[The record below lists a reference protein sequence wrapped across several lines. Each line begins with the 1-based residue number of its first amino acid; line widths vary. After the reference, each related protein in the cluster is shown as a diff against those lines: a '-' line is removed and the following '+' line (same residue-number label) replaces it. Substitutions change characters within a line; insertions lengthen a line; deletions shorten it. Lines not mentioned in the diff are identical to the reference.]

1 MRARVLAVVAALA
14 VFASACGAVPAQ
26 AAAVVGDARVS
37 MEQFS
42 QLVAARV
49 QGLGLEGR
57 DLQLAREGRELGLL
71 DPARVREGVSQALSD
86 GELSQQDLP
95 SLPQPVA
102 DDLFA
107 AAREA
112 LGDDYA
118 PALEELGVDEDTW
131 RDVHARAAQ
140 RLVAGIIY
148 FGQQQP
154 PTIPLA
160 HDDYVRQVQ
169 AATLSELVSAE
180 LTRQQFSALG
190 LELDPGEV
198 SSREEQIRS
207 SFDSS
212 EAFQAALEQPGRTY
226 PTEEDFQELIV
237 RTQVRQEVLQQQD
250 NAEEA
255 ARVRDEIDV
264 QVASRFGTWDPQQG
278 RVVASEV

>member
-14 VFASACGAVPAQ
+14 VLASACGTVSAS
-26 AAAVVGDARVS
+26 AAAVVGDTRVS
-37 MEQFS
+37 LEEFS

-57 DLQLAREGRELGLL
+57 DLQLARQARELGLL
-71 DPARVREGVSQALSD
+71 DPARVRQGVSDALSE
-86 GELSQQDLP
+86 GELTQQDLP
-95 SLPQPVA
+95 SLPDPVT

-112 LGDDYA
+112 MGGDYQ
-118 PALEELGVDEDTW
+118 PALDELGVDEPTW
-131 RDVHARAAQ
+131 RDVYGRAVQ
-140 RLVAGIIY
+140 RLLAGIIY

-160 HDDYVRQVQ
+160 RAEYVQQVQ

-180 LTRQQFSALG
+180 LARQQFSALG
-190 LELDPGEV
+190 LELDPDEV

-207 SFDSS
+207 SFDSE
-212 EAFQAALEQPGRTY
+212 EAFRAALEQPGRTY
-226 PTEEDFQELIV
+226 PTTEDFQELIV
-237 RTQVRQEVLQQQD
+237 RTQVRQQVLQQQD

-255 ARVRDEIDV
+255 ARVRDAIEVD
-264 QVASRFGTWDPQQG
+264 VASRFGAWDPQQG
-278 RVVASEV
+278 RVVAPEV